1 MEYFYQNS
9 LEIKNIDEAL
19 SFWKLQREIIFQ
31 EVGSLEKR
39 KGKDNMKKDEQLRDK
54 HMMRIH

>member
-9 LEIKNIDEAL
+9 LGIKNIDEAL
-19 SFWKLQREIIFQ
+19 SFWKFQRDIIFQ

-39 KGKDNMKKDEQLRDK
+39 KGKENTKKD
-54 HMMRIH
+54 